1 MDNKFIVKGATI
13 KVLLPTVK
21 GVSKSTGNPYVIKE
35 VVVTLPGDDQYP
47 RELVLKVMKQEL
59 IVKLEVIGVG
69 GVVPELEFDPSAR
82 EYNGRWYGEN
92 KLWRVESEVAQP
104 AQPVQFQQTVVP
116 LAVERDKARSQFS
129 QPQQRMPETLIQQS
143 DDGLPF

>member
-35 VVVTLPGDDQYP
+35 VVVTLPGEEQYP
-47 RELVLKVMKQEL
+47 KELVLKTMSQEL
-59 IVKLEVIGVG
+59 IDKLEFLGVG
-69 GVVPELEFDPSAR
+69 GIIPELEFDPSAR

-92 KLWRVESEVAQP
+92 KLWRIGMENVQPQPTSVP
-104 AQPVQFQQTVVP
+104 AQQAPTPTPTQWSRTLGSAQQNH
-116 LAVERDKARSQFS
+116 
-129 QPQQRMPETLIQQS
+129 